1 MWDTNHH
8 VGYKSS
14 WLCGIQIV
22 MVMWD
27 TRRALQLRIFAC
39 KSRGSVLFERPWYL
53 SIRFRSG
60 KTKNSASQYE
70 QILDWLQN
78 ISMVMTISTAQTVMM
93 TAMLFRKDGGP
104 WCPVGIPLWKL
115 EAGTFCMCR
124 TQKYDHD
131 GEDEGVTPVMRM
143 MIRVGAKRLLLTGF
157 TPFPMI
163 CCIQKY
169 GDDAGHGRDDNGKWQ
184 RKSSL
189 DIESLK
195 WEYFDKSTL
204 SIVAGNII
212 NNHWGL
218 LQKTKIW
225 TKRIIECC

>member
-8 VGYKSS
+8 GYVGYKSS
-14 WLCGIQIV
+14 WLCGIHAERYNFVYLLSSQ
-22 MVMWD
+22 
-27 TRRALQLRIFAC
+27 
-39 KSRGSVLFERPWYL
+39 VLFERLWYL
-53 SIRFRSG
+53 SKRSG
-60 KTKNSASQYE
+60 KNKNSASQYE
-70 QILDWLQN
+70 QILDWMHN

-143 MIRVGAKRLLLTGF
+143 MIRVGAKKLLLTRF

-163 CCIQKY
+163 CCI
-169 GDDAGHGRDDNGKWQ
+169 GMVMMLVMAVMIMVNGK
-184 RKSSL
+184 
-189 DIESLK
+189 ESHLL
-195 WEYFDKSTL
+195 TL
-204 SIVAGNII
+204 S
-212 NNHWGL
+212 L
-218 LQKTKIW
+218 
-225 TKRIIECC
+225 